1 MMCRGA
7 LAILQ
12 ALAETRSTN
21 STGRRLWFVTANT
34 QKTAGQNQ
42 HVDPVPA
49 PLWGLGRTIA
59 IEYPGIWGGL
69 IDLQLNADHTP
80 DVDLLAAELLYP
92 DGETQIAI
100 SAQGERHIQR
110 FVAQSTR
117 PLPAQQPQVRGDA
130 TYLVTGGLGMLGR
143 NVVKWLMNNGAKTS
157 CPDRPKRN
165 TEGAQE
171 LIRRHAITAYR

>member
-21 STGRRLWFVTANT
+21 PTGRRLWFVTANT
-34 QKTAGQNQ
+34 QKTEGQNQ
-42 HVDPVPA
+42 PVDPVQA
-49 PLWGLGRTIA
+49 PLWGLGRTVA

-69 IDLQLNADHTP
+69 IDLQLDGDLTP

-100 SAQGERHIQR
+100 SARGERHIQ
-110 FVAQSTR
+110 T
-117 PLPAQQPQVRGDA
+117 
-130 TYLVTGGLGMLGR
+130 T
-143 NVVKWLMNNGAKTS
+143 
-157 CPDRPKRN
+157 
-165 TEGAQE
+165 
-171 LIRRHAITAYR
+171 RHAIA